1 MNNKEELENLFNK
14 LAEEKKTRELLS
26 LPYDFYT
33 KIESK
38 LKNLEHNDNNEENL
52 TTDKN
57 IKNLLTKIKKIRT
70 QKILIY
76 IAYERKIPMPLPKE
90 EENLYIT
97 IKDILN
103 MSSITLK
110 TKKVLI
116 KNDTPELITPEG
128 KKLGPF
134 RKDQY
139 IDIQDVENDLD
150 FILKNKIGELIQ
162 E

>member
-1 MNNKEELENLFNK
+1 
-14 LAEEKKTRELLS
+14 
-26 LPYDFYT
+26 
-33 KIESK
+33 
-38 LKNLEHNDNNEENL
+38 
-52 TTDKN
+52 
-57 IKNLLTKIKKIRT
+57 
-70 QKILIY
+70 
-76 IAYERKIPMPLPKE
+76 
-90 EENLYIT
+90 
-97 IKDILN
+97 